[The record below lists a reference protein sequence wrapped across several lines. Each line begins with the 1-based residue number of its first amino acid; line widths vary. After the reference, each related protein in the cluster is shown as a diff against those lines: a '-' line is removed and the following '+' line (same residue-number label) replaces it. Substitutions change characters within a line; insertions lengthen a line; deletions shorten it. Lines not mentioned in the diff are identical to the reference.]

1 MRKLLV
7 FAILTS
13 SLTFAQGVKE
23 TLKESKKQLEKT
35 KEIVKDGT
43 ETVSKAKSSALN
55 VYGDLKDGTALV
67 YDDFKTL
74 GNEAKGAMSE
84 IVKSVKNISLKTWDL
99 LVKQQKVWSFMYLA
113 LTLSSIFLWYKFN
126 TFFKKM
132 QTELTELNEYKLSNV
147 LLTFCFFIFAVAS
160 SVHSVSNMEQMLTGF
175 INPEFGALRNVI
187 ELAKTTVIK

>member
-1 MRKLLV
+1 MKTKLFL
-7 FAILTS
+7 FAMATS
-13 SLTFAQGVKE
+13 MSMSFAQ
-23 TLKESKKQLEKT
+23 TSKESLKQDLNEKIESVKPSEETKSEIKKNYNE
-35 KEIVKDGT
+35 VKSG
-43 ETVSKAKSSALN
+43 A
-55 VYGDLKDGTALV
+55 ALV
-67 YDDFKTL
+67 YDDFKAL

-126 TFFKKM
+126 IFFKKM
-132 QTELTELNEYKLSNV
+132 QTELTELNEYKLSNT
-147 LLTFCFFIFAVAS
+147 LLTICFFIFAVAS
-160 SVHSVSNMEQMLTGF
+160 SVHSVSNIEQMLTGF